1 MNAGASSLPGRAR
14 YSWRADLQLNTL
26 DIVTAVLL
34 GIIEA
39 VIEIVGALGFL
50 ERTVWLGGAAGFA
63 FYAVY
68 NGTTWI
74 LYFSGAYIRK
84 RAGVILLAAVVTALI
99 RWFLGDPDGPI
110 LLWYGIFPSLGALAT
125 FAALRWRGGNVLFAL
140 ASAVASGLNQV
151 ALFTV
156 LGGFEL
162 SDGPLFGILSILL
175 GFIGGLVWGVVARY
189 LGIGLEK
196 AGVPSVDEPPALG
209 PQQYA

>member
-1 MNAGASSLPGRAR
+1 MNAGASSLPGRSR

-39 VIEIVGALGFL
+39 VIEIAGALGFL

-74 LYFSGAYIRK
+74 LYFAGAYIRK

-151 ALFTV
+151 ALFVV
-156 LGGFEL
+156 LGGFDLAE
-162 SDGPLFGILSILL
+162 GPLFGIISILM
-175 GFIGGLVWGVVARY
+175 GFVGGLIWGVIARY

-209 PQQYA
+209 AQQYA